1 MATGESLLSLEQIFV
16 IAEMEIV
23 CELQGDVRKAIAALY
38 AIYYILDI
46 AYPRECKNTLLLI
59 EKMFWG
65 IHGEKL
71 PQSLVGTISNIEKL

>member
-38 AIYYILDI
+38 AIYYNYIR
-46 AYPRECKNTLLLI
+46 YR
-59 EKMFWG
+59 
-65 IHGEKL
+65 
-71 PQSLVGTISNIEKL
+71 ISERMQEHPSSY

>member
-1 MATGESLLSLEQIFV
+1 M

-23 CELQGDVRKAIAALY
+23 CELQGDDVRKAIAALY

-65 IHGEKL
+65 IHGETL

>member
-1 MATGESLLSLEQIFV
+1 M